1 MQLDPGEKAIF
12 GYFNNQNTAFAA
24 AADLRSVG
32 YQEVKVESIARTSRV
47 EKLPR
52 GMTHTHTYSGLSYI
66 DEFANMAGPD
76 VARLGSNL
84 NDNVVYPQ
92 DISDEQRYLV
102 TVVTEHTNA
111 DRASTIL
118 RERGALL

>member
-24 AADLRSVG
+24 AADLRTVG
-32 YQEVKVESIARTSRV
+32 YQEVKVEAVARTSRLD
-47 EKLPR
+47 KIPR

-66 DEFANMAGPD
+66 DEFTNMAGPD

-84 NDNVVYPQ
+84 HDNTVYPQ
-92 DISDEQRYLV
+92 DISDGQRYLV
-102 TVVTEHTNA
+102 TVVTKSANA
-111 DRASTIL
+111 ERASSIL